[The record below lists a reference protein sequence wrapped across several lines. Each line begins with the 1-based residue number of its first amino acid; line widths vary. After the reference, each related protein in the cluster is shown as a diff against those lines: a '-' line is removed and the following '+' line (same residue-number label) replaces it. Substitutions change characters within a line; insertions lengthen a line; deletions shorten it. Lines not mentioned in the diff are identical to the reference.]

1 MYVKLITNKVFAY
14 WAVMLL
20 VLASGN
26 SVFKV
31 YGTYFYVLVGILVL
45 FEFARSR
52 SLRMRYRR
60 LWQYVAIMLSIF
72 GAQYLT
78 FGWNSFPGIVNFIS
92 KILFG
97 SFIIIALDFRFKYY
111 YLRVMYHLA
120 VISLIFF
127 FLQTLFNVTF
137 SLIDVGKVG
146 KSILF
151 YFSHNR
157 AFDRNCGAFWE
168 PGAYGCYL
176 MFVPLLFMG
185 HLTYLFRTYKRE
197 CIVLLIALLTT
208 QSTTAYL
215 ALAALV
221 FIYFMLQMKSRFKY
235 VLILLGVILATYI
248 YSNVEFLQEKI
259 EGQNEQAIAA
269 NGKFNA
275 TRVGTFLFDMQY
287 FQKHPLTGNGLHSR
301 TRYADHPYLVKMWS
315 DGEMAKGGN
324 AFSDYLAKMGIVF
337 YLAIIYFFYKTN
349 KGIRKID
356 ILSFF
361 VILVMLLFGEPL
373 FSYPIALSLPF
384 INLKINEY
392 EKFSSNTNCVQPKR
406 ENS

>member
-1 MYVKLITNKVFAY
+1 MYAKLITNKVFAY

-31 YGTYFYVLVGILVL
+31 HGTYFYVLVGIFVL

-52 SLRMRYRR
+52 NLRIRYRR
-60 LWQYVAIMLSIF
+60 LWQYVAIMLGIF
-72 GAQYLT
+72 SAQYIT

-120 VISLIFF
+120 IISLIFF
-127 FLQTLFNVTF
+127 SLQILFNITF

-146 KSILF
+146 KSVLF

-168 PGAYGCYL
+168 PGAFGCYL

-185 HLTYLFRTYKRE
+185 RLTFLFRTYKRE

-215 ALAALV
+215 SLAAMM
-221 FIYFMLQMKSRFKY
+221 FIYFMLQMKSILKY
-235 VLILLGVILATYI
+235 ALILSGVALATFI
-248 YSNVEFLQEKI
+248 YSNVDFLREKI
-259 EGQNEQAIAA
+259 EDQNKQAMAA

-301 TRYADHPYLVKMWS
+301 TRYADHPYLVKKWS
-315 DGEMAKGGN
+315 EGEMAKGGN

-337 YLAIIYFFYKTN
+337 YLAIIYFFCKTN
-349 KGIRKID
+349 KSIRKVD

-361 VILVMLLFGEPL
+361 VILIMLLFGEPL

-384 INLKINEY
+384 INLKFKGYEEY
-392 EKFSSNTNCVQPKR
+392 SSNTNSVQP
-406 ENS
+406 

>member
-1 MYVKLITNKVFAY
+1 MYAKLLTNKVYAY

-31 YGTYFYVLVGILVL
+31 YGTYFYVFVGMLVL
-45 FEFARSR
+45 FEFARSGN
-52 SLRMRYRR
+52 LRMRYRK
-60 LWQYVAIMLSIF
+60 LWQYIAIMLGIF

-78 FGWNSFPGIVNFIS
+78 FGWNTFPGIVNFIS

-120 VISLIFF
+120 LISLVFF
-127 FLQTLFNVTF
+127 FLQTFLNITF
-137 SLIDVGKVG
+137 GLIDVGKVG

-151 YFSHNR
+151 YFSHSR

-168 PGAYGCYL
+168 PGAFGCYL

-185 HLTYLFRTYKRE
+185 HLTYLFRNYKRE
-197 CIVLLIALLTT
+197 CLVLLVALLTT

-215 ALAALV
+215 SLAAV
-221 FIYFMLQMKSRFKY
+221 IFIYLMLQMRSIVKY
-235 VLILLGVILATYI
+235 ALILFGVVLSMYI
-248 YSNVEFLQEKI
+248 YSNVDFLKEKI
-259 EGQNEQAIAA
+259 EGQNELALAA
-269 NGKFNA
+269 NGKFSA

-301 TRYADHPYLVKMWS
+301 TRYADHPYLVKKWS

-337 YLAIIYFFYKTN
+337 YLAIIYFFCKTN

-361 VILVMLLFGEPL
+361 IIMIMLLFGEPL
-373 FSYPIALSLPF
+373 FSYPIGLSLPF
-384 INLKINEY
+384 INLKFREY
-392 EKFSSNTNCVQPKR
+392 EEFSSNTNSVQP
-406 ENS
+406 